1 MDNEWKNSLRE
12 RFSDYA
18 APEPEGLWEG
28 IEQGIAGKPRRKM
41 LPVWL
46 GTGLAAAAAVALVVF
61 LHPDKA
67 TEPAV
72 LQYQDRYAESVPAD
86 TVASDTELV
95 EGLEATVVE
104 PVETTEAVVSKS
116 VPFAVVSRQ
125 TLLSE
130 AEPTPSVPVEEDLV
144 PDAVSDRHSGLD
156 LSRHSGLDPES
167 VTEEE
172 TPVTETKEVKEMPD
186 QVGHDVEVGQD
197 IVITTEPVSTRKRFS
212 ISAYGHGGQASSEQM
227 KGYGM
232 NQTGAYLGTRAIG
245 GNTKNDV
252 GGMMRTLASNKAST
266 FEAHH
271 AGPVRMGVTAAWEL
285 APHLSLVSG
294 LNWTTLHSEFD
305 ESVEPFHTVT
315 DQDLGFLGIPLRL
328 GTDWNIWKGLYVHA
342 SVGGMVE
349 KGLLSSSWTNSWVEG
364 QTAESVKNPR
374 PDTGGLF
381 WSVGASAGAEYRF
394 NDFIGIYLTPGIE
407 YHFANGSSL
416 RCAYTE
422 KPLHWNTELGV
433 RFHFGK

>member
-1 MDNEWKNSLRE
+1 MKMDNEWKNSLRE

-46 GTGLAAAAAVALVVF
+46 GTGLAAAAAVALAVF
-61 LHPDKA
+61 LHPDKTTA
-67 TEPAV
+67 PAV
-72 LQYQDRYAESVPAD
+72 LQDQARYAESVPAD
-86 TVASDTELV
+86 KAASDTELV
-95 EGLEATVVE
+95 EVSEEVAAAPAEA
-104 PVETTEAVVSKS
+104 PASKS

-130 AEPTPSVPVEEDLV
+130 AGPTQSVPVDEDLV
-144 PDAVSDRHSGLD
+144 PDAVSDRHSRLD
-156 LSRHSGLDPES
+156 RES
-167 VTEEE
+167 VPEQEPPVIEEQE
-172 TPVTETKEVKEMPD
+172 EREMPD
-186 QVGHDVEVGQD
+186 QVGHDEL
-197 IVITTEPVSTRKRFS
+197 IPASKRKRFS
-212 ISAYGHGGQASSEQM
+212 ISAYGNGGQASSEQM
-227 KGYGM
+227 QGYGM
-232 NQTGAYLGTRAIG
+232 NQTGTYLGTRAIG
-245 GNTKNDV
+245 SNAKNDV

-315 DQDLGFLGIPLRL
+315 SQDLGFLGIPLRL

-342 SVGGMVE
+342 SAGGMVE
-349 KGLLSSSWTNSWVEG
+349 KGLIGSSWTNSWVEG
-364 QTAESVKNPR
+364 QDAESVKNPR